1 MSEEYIVKTENYEGP
16 FDLLL
21 FLVKKQELEIRELSL
36 SEILREYL
44 RILAL
49 KERINIDREADFLEV
64 AASLIYLKS
73 KALLPVQKADEEG
86 EDLPREELSLVEQ
99 LQHFEVITKVREL
112 LVERIR
118 EEGRR
123 FPVRLPLEEEPEV
136 EVYPVSLFLLA
147 KSFFQLLR
155 DQEEEAPY
163 RPTQRKAELVQ
174 LVKELNDLVKRTSC
188 LDFTEHFLAINETE
202 LAFFTFFALLELVRK
217 HKVVALQESCFGK
230 ILLFPAGALRKSEEN
245 RAR

>member
-1 MSEEYIVKTENYEGP
+1 M
-16 FDLLL
+16 
-21 FLVKKQELEIRELSL
+21 
-36 SEILREYL
+36 
-44 RILAL
+44 
-49 KERINIDREADFLEV
+49 
-64 AASLIYLKS
+64 
-73 KALLPVQKADEEG
+73 
-86 EDLPREELSLVEQ
+86 
-99 LQHFEVITKVREL
+99 
-112 LVERIR
+112 
-118 EEGRR
+118 
-123 FPVRLPLEEEPEV
+123 

-188 LDFTEHFLAINETE
+188 LDFTEHFLAITETE

-217 HKVVALQESCFGK
+217 HRVVALQESCFGK